1 MNMSVRTSSGEASHR
16 TPVWRQPGLWVALAA
31 GLTLKLALI
40 TSGSIS
46 FDSDEA
52 IMALIARH
60 ILRGELAIFY
70 WGQAYMGVL
79 DSYLIAG
86 FFALFGQTIL
96 TARLAALTM
105 FLLAVGTTYLLAYR
119 LSGDAFGAT
128 AAALLLALPPVMLAL
143 YTSVSLGAFLEI
155 LVLDNL
161 LFLIGWDIL
170 SGRRDGVGWWALAG
184 FLGGVGWWELPI
196 IAASIVPLAIIGL
209 WRLRPP
215 PWAKL
220 ATAGA
225 AFLAGTSPWIYQ
237 LLTSPSNVVGDL
249 IGVRL
254 GASLGNDPWTTGL
267 PGRLVS
273 VLFFNLPAL
282 VGLRPSWTVDW
293 VLWPVGVA
301 VGAFYLWVLWQ
312 ALRRIRFG
320 VESGYRRVAI
330 GSLLLAW
337 AVIMIPFV
345 LSPFGSDPTGRY
357 LMLLYPPL
365 VILAGDWLGRVRQG
379 SGRLESKTRHWL
391 APAIVGLLLAY
402 NLFGIIKYARLNPP
416 GLSTQLAVETVLPHE
431 YDDDLIAFLDGLGID
446 RGYAPFWVTY
456 RFAFLTD
463 ERIILAPALPYKAD
477 LSYTYRDDRYPPYS
491 RMVHTAERVA
501 YVTANL
507 PNLDEAIRAGLDE
520 LGLAYQERRIGPYTV
535 FYDLARN
542 VRPEELDIYGQVS
555 GQEIYD
561 LR

>member
-1 MNMSVRTSSGEASHR
+1 M
-16 TPVWRQPGLWVALAA
+16 ALAV
-31 GLTLKLALI
+31 GLALKLVLI

-60 ILRGELAIFY
+60 ILHGELAIFY

-86 FFALFGQTIL
+86 FFTLLGQTIL

-105 FLLAVGTTYLLAYR
+105 FLLAIGTTYLLAYR
-119 LSGDAFGAT
+119 ISEDAFGAT

-155 LVLDNL
+155 MVLDNL

-170 SGRRDGVGWWALAG
+170 SSRRNGVGWWALAG

-196 IAASIVPLAIIGL
+196 IAASIVPLVIIGL
-209 WRLRPP
+209 WLLRPL

-220 ATAGA
+220 AAAGG

-254 GASLGNDPWTTGL
+254 GASLGSDPWTTGL

-273 VLFFNLPAL
+273 VLFFNLPAV

-301 VGAFYLWVLWQ
+301 VAAFYLWVLWQ
-312 ALRRIRFG
+312 ALHRIRSG
-320 VESGYRRVAI
+320 VESGYRRVAV

-337 AVIMIPFV
+337 VVIMVPFV

-365 VILAGDWLGRVRQG
+365 VILAGDWLGRVWRG
-379 SGRLESKTRHWL
+379 SRRWL
-391 APAIVGLLLAY
+391 APAIAGLLLAY
-402 NLFGIIKYARLNPP
+402 NLFGIVKYAQLNPP
-416 GLSTQLAVETVLPHE
+416 GLSTQLAIETVLPHE
-431 YDDDLIAFLDGLGID
+431 YDDDLIAFLDALGID

-456 RFAFLTD
+456 RFAFLTG

-491 RMVHTAERVA
+491 QMVHTADRVV

-507 PNLDEAIRAGLDE
+507 PVLDDAIRAGMENLS
-520 LGLAYQERRIGPYTV
+520 LTYHERRIGPYTV

-542 VRPEELDIYGQVS
+542 VRPEELDIYGEVS